1 MSDDIDERLI
11 FTSQGDDIRYA
22 TQYLDDFFSS
32 DRGMTTDR
40 IETFKQEVLQEV
52 ERNNFL
58 PSQIKRLVLLKH
70 AQQTTV
76 KRRGS
81 LKKSSIKKRKTKRNR
96 RRTKRNRRT
105 RKTRRRTRRRT
116 KRTKRKRRTIKM
128 NQKGGYDLEI
138 LVFPIGTGIELQLL
152 KKYYDSGGK
161 LHDGTPLKFAK
172 TATATR
178 YSSVGN
184 EKAPFVN
191 KFLNIKN
198 AKINVVNL
206 GIDNNISF
214 PMGWRK
220 DGINNY
226 GKSEWTGEVKSKKK
240 GKKNISLYSSEV
252 LGMLNKDIMEYNP
265 GLLIFG
271 SRGFITLCKYL
282 EETSRHDIPIICLNA
297 GLLRIDGI
305 QIHSESRM
313 LFVIAGNE
321 EIFTDVKDDEQIF
334 EKWKNS
340 VKNNTELTVSFFYI
354 NENEEHNL
362 DNGYLDKDMNNLVYT
377 FLKLSK
383 LNGNSLDDFVFDGV
397 TFEGGGS
404 LYSLS
409 FDPSSGDYYKII
421 YDNSGILEVYKFS
434 NGNWFTE
441 KE

>member
-40 IETFKQEVLQEV
+40 IETFKEEVLQEV

-81 LKKSSIKKRKTKRNR
+81 LKKSSIKKRKTKKTR
-96 RRTKRNRRT
+96 RRT
-105 RKTRRRTRRRT
+105 RKTRRRTKRTRRRT
-116 KRTKRKRRTIKM
+116 KRTRGKRRTIKM
-128 NQKGGYDLEI
+128 NQKGGSDLEI
-138 LVFPIGTGIELQLL
+138 LVFPIGTGIELRLL
-152 KKYYDSGGK
+152 KKYYDM
-161 LHDGTPLKFAK
+161 DGRLNDRTPLKFAP
-172 TATATR
+172 TATATK

-191 KFLNIKN
+191 KFLTIEN
-198 AKINVVNL
+198 AKIHVVYL
-206 GIDNNISF
+206 GKNNNISF
-214 PMGWRK
+214 PMGWRG
-220 DGINNY
+220 DGENNY
-226 GKSEWTGEVKSKKK
+226 GKSEWTGEVRSKKK
-240 GKKNISLYSSEV
+240 GKNNISLYSSEV
-252 LGMLNKDIMEYNP
+252 LEMLNKDIKKYNP

-282 EETSRHDIPIICLNA
+282 EETSIHDIPIICLNA

-305 QIHSESRM
+305 QIHSESKM

-321 EIFTDVKDDEQIF
+321 GTFTDVKDDEQIF

-340 VKNNTELTVSFFYI
+340 VKNNTELTVSFFYR
-354 NENEEHNL
+354 NENEGHNF
-362 DNGYLDKDMNNLVYT
+362 DNGYLDKDMNNLVNT
-377 FLKLSK
+377 FLKLPK
-383 LNGNSLDDFVFDGV
+383 LNGNSLDDSDFVFDGV
-397 TFEGGGS
+397 SFDDGGS

-409 FDPSSGDYYKII
+409 FDPSTGDYYKIK
-421 YDNSGILEVYKFS
+421 YDDTETLEVYKFLCD
-434 NGNWFTE
+434 WFTE